1 MCLYTEFTQHHI
13 NVKKKFCGEQK
24 PYYWINISQN
34 ISGIKY
40 GFGNLHPDHATVYYK
55 YLPCDIVTISNSK
68 MQNCLKIFFKRY
80 TTYLSSILENLE
92 KISCRPKSF
101 WCQTIVFFSKPA
113 VCWFMSGKD
122 SPNIPRSAERSAE
135 CSVIF
140 GQFLVLLF
148 NGGTGKVKRNLYF

>member
-1 MCLYTEFTQHHI
+1 MS
-13 NVKKKFCGEQK
+13 KKICREQK

-34 ISGIKY
+34 ISGTKY

-101 WCQTIVFFSKPA
+101 WCQTIVFFLSQLFVDLYVVTNVNAK
-113 VCWFMSGKD
+113 
-122 SPNIPRSAERSAE
+122 I
-135 CSVIF
+135 I
-140 GQFLVLLF
+140 GQFHTPTIFTFMNCKGLKKF
-148 NGGTGKVKRNLYF
+148 W